1 MKKVS
6 KKIVAITGASGALGS
21 EFIKKYKNNL
31 SFRVYKDKIENKK
44 KLNNWLNDNLDIEY
58 FLHFAAITAV
68 SKTKNNPKKTYKI
81 NSTSSIS
88 LINKL
93 NKKKFDKLKYF
104 LFSSSSH
111 VYKPSLKSLS
121 ENSLRK
127 PMNIYGNSKKRVED
141 FIIQNKK
148 RIKFE
153 MGIARIFNFYSP
165 KHGNGFF
172 ISDMKKKLKF
182 NNKILRIN
190 TLRDYINL
198 DQLCEII
205 FFMINKNISKP
216 LNIASGRKINLTDLS
231 KLIIKKYSY
240 KANIAFEKKTYPG
253 LFANI
258 NLLRKLGYKK
268 KITKFKFK

>member
-68 SKTKNNPKKTYKI
+68 SKTINNPKKTYKI

-93 NKKKFDKLKYF
+93 NQKKFDKLKYF

-141 FIIQNKK
+141 FIIRNKK

-153 MGIARIFNFYSP
+153 IGIARIFNFYSP

-268 KITKFKFK
+268 KIIKFQF

>member
-6 KKIVAITGASGALGS
+6 KKIVAITGARGALGS
-21 EFIKKYKNNL
+21 EFIKEYKKKF
-31 SFRVYKDKIENKK
+31 SFRIYKDRIENKK
-44 KLNNWLNDNLDIEY
+44 KLNNWLNDNLDIQY
-58 FLHFAAITAV
+58 FLHFAAITAI

-81 NSTSSIS
+81 NSSASIA
-88 LINKL
+88 LIKIL
-93 NKKKFDKLKYF
+93 NHKKFDKLKYF

-111 VYKPSLKSLS
+111 VYKPSLKNLS

-127 PMNIYGNSKKRVED
+127 PMNIYGNSKKKVED
-141 FIIQNKK
+141 FIIRNKK
-148 RIKFE
+148 RIKFK

-172 ISDMKKKLKF
+172 INDMKKKLKF

-190 TLRDYINL
+190 TPRDYINL

-231 KLIIKKYSY
+231 KLIIKKYNF
-240 KANIAFEKKTYPG
+240 KANITFEKKTYPG

>member
-6 KKIVAITGASGALGS
+6 KKIVAITGARGALGS
-21 EFIKKYKNNL
+21 EFIKKYKKNF
-31 SFRVYKDKIENKK
+31 SFRIYKDRIENKK
-44 KLNNWLNDNLDIEY
+44 KLNNWLNENLDIQY

-68 SKTKNNPKKTYKI
+68 SKTKNNPKKTYKV
-81 NSTSSIS
+81 NSIASIL

-93 NKKKFDKLKYF
+93 NQKKFDKLKYF

-127 PMNIYGNSKKRVED
+127 PINIYGNSKKRVED
-141 FIIQNKK
+141 FIIRNKK

-153 MGIARIFNFYSP
+153 IGIARIFNFYSP

-172 ISDMKKKLKF
+172 INDMKKKLKF

-190 TLRDYINL
+190 TPRDYINL

-216 LNIASGRKINLTDLS
+216 LNIASGKKINLNVLS
-231 KLIIKKYSY
+231 KLIIKKYNF
-240 KANIAFEKKTYPG
+240 KANITFEKKTYPG